1 MKRYTLLLMGIG
13 LVAQSVF
20 AQAEKPKTKTTEKT
34 TDKKEIVIEE
44 SKGGKTEKT
53 VIVVNGDK
61 VTINGKPAEEYKGK
75 KHIVIDDDIIIDGN
89 TVITPGAPRP
99 PRPPRVAFSPG
110 GNPRAFLGVVSEK
123 TDKGVKLTEVVEE
136 SAAAKAGLKEGD
148 IITKVNTTAISS
160 EEQLSETIR
169 QFKPEDV
176 VDITYL
182 RDGKEKKVKAT
193 LGKTSSSM
201 VWSGDAFNEDFMKEF
216 EIDMEG
222 FEGPMALTIPRGIHS
237 FNYSNDRPKF
247 GMAVEDYADGDGVKV
262 TSVDTA
268 SSAEKAGLRKDDI
281 ITAVNGEE
289 VKNLD
294 QLRSELN
301 KARQASSI
309 ELKVLRAGKT
319 ETLTLRVP
327 KKIKTADL

>member
-1 MKRYTLLLMGIG
+1 
-13 LVAQSVF
+13 
-20 AQAEKPKTKTTEKT
+20 
-34 TDKKEIVIEE
+34 
-44 SKGGKTEKT
+44 
-53 VIVVNGDK
+53 
-61 VTINGKPAEEYKGK
+61 
-75 KHIVIDDDIIIDGN
+75 
-89 TVITPGAPRP
+89 
-99 PRPPRVAFSPG
+99 
-110 GNPRAFLGVVSEK
+110 
-123 TDKGVKLTEVVEE
+123 
-136 SAAAKAGLKEGD
+136 
-148 IITKVNTTAISS
+148 
-160 EEQLSETIR
+160 
-169 QFKPEDV
+169 
-176 VDITYL
+176 
-182 RDGKEKKVKAT
+182 
-193 LGKTSSSM
+193 
-201 VWSGDAFNEDFMKEF
+201 
-216 EIDMEG
+216 MEG

-237 FNYSNDRPKF
+237 FTYGNDRPKF